1 MGHQKSG
8 SDSFPRNVANHQ
20 PEPFVTQIEKI
31 VVVAANRA
39 SLNAITRIV
48 ERAQGRQGLRKE
60 PSLYLFCNFEF
71 LCAPPL
77 RFQLL
82 GNSAALCID
91 ILAHFVAAHKD
102 KAVSVRILKPGEGA
116 APGCCLRRMIEANS
130 ALAPF
135 VELGGYVLS
144 HKNHI
149 PAPADELVFVGV
161 GLGSNKRKDRDAIR
175 RGNRYPAITRFITD
189 INEQIEPKLIQVESQ
204 ASIL

>member
-1 MGHQKSG
+1 
-8 SDSFPRNVANHQ
+8 
-20 PEPFVTQIEKI
+20 
-31 VVVAANRA
+31 
-39 SLNAITRIV
+39 
-48 ERAQGRQGLRKE
+48 
-60 PSLYLFCNFEF
+60 
-71 LCAPPL
+71 
-77 RFQLL
+77 
-82 GNSAALCID
+82 
-91 ILAHFVAAHKD
+91 
-102 KAVSVRILKPGEGA
+102 
-116 APGCCLRRMIEANS
+116 MIEANS

-204 ASIL
+204 ASILIADPDRNVVQAEMELLSIRAIGGPVRALG